1 MANRFPLI
9 ANSSDSKIYE
19 LPSGDNLDLTGSGIY
34 NGTATITLPTATST
48 LATLAGTE
56 TLTNKT
62 VNLSSN
68 TLTGTIAQFNTA
80 LSDADFATLAGTE
93 TLTNKTINLSSNTLT
108 GTIAQFN
115 TALSDADFATLAG
128 TETLTNKTLT
138 TPTIGGGGANL
149 SGATSGSLNL
159 RAAATAGTGVIVT
172 IPATTG
178 TIVTTGDSG
187 TVTSTMI
194 ADGTIVNADINAS
207 AAIAVSKLAASTIS
221 GVTLGNNLN
230 ALTIGTGL
238 SGTSYN
244 GSSAVT
250 IAIDSTVATLTGTQ
264 TLTNKTINL
273 TNNTLVATSAQIAAA
288 VTDETGSGSLVFS
301 ASPTFTGTA
310 NFAAISTSGNTDVGG
325 NLTVTGNLTVNGT
338 TTTIN
343 STAVSVD
350 DINII
355 LGDTASPSN
364 ATADGGGIT
373 LKGTTDKTLNWV
385 NATAAWTSSED
396 FNLLTGKVYEIN
408 GTTVLS
414 ATALGTGVVSSSLT
428 SVGTIGTGTW
438 QGTVIGST
446 YGGTG
451 VNNGGRTITL
461 NTGNL
466 TLTAQAAGSSVT
478 VPASGTLISSADTGT
493 VTSTM
498 IADGTI
504 VNADIN
510 ASAAIALTKLASDTT
525 TSLGV
530 GTIELGHASDTTLA
544 RSAAGVVTVE
554 GVEIVTLSR
563 SQTLT
568 NKTLTLPTIGGTGA
582 VFNGSTSGTT
592 TLLASATAGTTTIT
606 LPATTGTV
614 VTTGDT
620 GTVTNTMLA
629 GSIANA
635 KLANS
640 TISGIALGSNLATLT
655 IGTGLSGTSYNGG
668 TAVTIANT
676 GVTSIVAGTGITI
689 SGATGAVTI
698 NSSVPNASTQVS
710 SLGIGTAASGTTG
723 EIRATNAITS
733 YYSDE
738 RLKKDITEID
748 GALDKVMQLKG
759 VTFRANDLAESFGY
773 SSDKEQVGVIAQD
786 VEKVL
791 PQIVVPAPFDRIQIQ
806 EGVEISRSGE
816 NYKTVHYE
824 KIVPL
829 LIQAIKEQQV
839 MIEELK
845 KKVGI

>member
-62 VNLSSN
+62 
-68 TLTGTIAQFNTA
+68 
-80 LSDADFATLAGTE
+80 
-93 TLTNKTINLSSNTLT
+93 INL
-108 GTIAQFN
+108 
-115 TALSDADFATLAG
+115 
-128 TETLTNKTLT
+128 
-138 TPTIGGGGANL
+138 
-149 SGATSGSLNL
+149 
-159 RAAATAGTGVIVT
+159 
-172 IPATTG
+172 
-178 TIVTTGDSG
+178 
-187 TVTSTMI
+187 
-194 ADGTIVNADINAS
+194 AS
-207 AAIAVSKLAASTIS
+207 
-221 GVTLGNNLN
+221 
-230 ALTIGTGL
+230 
-238 SGTSYN
+238 
-244 GSSAVT
+244 
-250 IAIDSTVATLTGTQ
+250 
-264 TLTNKTINL
+264 
-273 TNNTLVATSAQIAAA
+273 NTLVATSAQLLAA
-288 VTDETGSGSLVFS
+288 VTDETGTGSLVFATSPTLVTPNLGTPSAATLTNATGLPISTGVSGLGTGVATFLATPTSANLVAALTDETGTGSLYFTGGALGTPSSATLTNATGLPVSTGISGLGTGIATFLATPSSANLAAALTDETGSGSVVFS

-310 NFAAISTSGNTDVGG
+310 NFAAVSTSGNATVGG
-325 NLTVTGNLTVNGT
+325 DLTVTGNLIVNGT

-373 LKGTTDKTLNWV
+373 LKGATDKTLNWV
-385 NATAAWTSSED
+385 NATGAWTSSED
-396 FNLLTGKVYEIN
+396 FNLLTGKVYEIA
-408 GTTVLS
+408 GTSVLS
-414 ATALGTGVVSSSLT
+414 ATALGSGVVSSSLT

-466 TLTAQAAGSSVT
+466 TLTAQAGGSSVT
-478 VPASGTLISSADTGT
+478 VPSSGTLVSSADTGT

-510 ASAAIALTKLASDTT
+510 ASAAIAVSKLA
-525 TSLGV
+525 
-530 GTIELGHASDTTLA
+530 A
-544 RSAAGVVTVE
+544 
-554 GVEIVTLSR
+554 
-563 SQTLT
+563 
-568 NKTLTLPTIGGTGA
+568 
-582 VFNGSTSGTT
+582 
-592 TLLASATAGTTTIT
+592 
-606 LPATTGTV
+606 
-614 VTTGDT
+614 
-620 GTVTNTMLA
+620 
-629 GSIANA
+629 
-635 KLANS
+635 S
-640 TISGIALGSNLATLT
+640 TISGITLGNNLATLT
-655 IGTGLSGTSYNGG
+655 IGTGLSGTSYNGS

-676 GVTSIVAGTGITI
+676 GVTSIVAGTGISI

-698 NSSVPNASTQVS
+698 TSSVPNASTQVS
-710 SLGIGTAASGTTG
+710 SLGVGTAASGTTG